1 MDGEGPQQGSV
12 RVDGLPRHVA
22 VIMDGN
28 GRWARK
34 RGLPRTAGHRS
45 GVKALRRTVEAC
57 ARRGI
62 EVLTVFAFSSENW
75 RRPRQEVG
83 TLMRLMIEALDREVG
98 ELAKQ
103 GVRLRFIGDRTQLDE
118 PIRARMMAAEET
130 TSLNKGLVLVVALA
144 YGGRLDIVRAARKLA
159 SDCVAGRVNPQEID
173 EKMFAGCLGLAGLPD
188 PDLLIRTGG
197 EWRISNFLI
206 WNLAYSE
213 CFFDDCLWPDFDE
226 DELDA
231 ALNFF
236 AGRERRFG
244 QVPDKKGAAG

>member
-1 MDGEGPQQGSV
+1 MDGEGSQQGSV
-12 RVDGLPRHVA
+12 RVDSLPRHVA
-22 VIMDGN
+22 IIMDGN

-103 GVRLRFIGDRTQLDE
+103 GVQLRFIGDRTQLGE
-118 PIRARMMAAEET
+118 PIRARMTAAEET
-130 TSLNKGLVLVVALA
+130 TSHNKGLVLVVALA

-159 SDCVAGRVNPQEID
+159 SDCVAGHVNPQEID

-244 QVPDKKGAAG
+244 KVLDKKGAAG

>member
-1 MDGEGPQQGSV
+1 MEGESSQQGFAALD
-12 RVDGLPRHVA
+12 RMPRHVA
-22 VIMDGN
+22 IIMDGN

-45 GVKALRRTVEAC
+45 GVKALRATVEAC

-75 RRPRQEVG
+75 NRPRKEVG

-98 ELAKQ
+98 ELAKK
-103 GVRLRFIGDRTQLDE
+103 GVRLRFIGDRSQLDE
-118 PIRARMMAAEET
+118 AISARMIAAEKMT
-130 TSLNKGLVLVVALA
+130 CSNDGLILVVALG
-144 YGGRLDIVRAARKLA
+144 YGGRLDIVEAARKLA
-159 SDCVAGRVNPQEID
+159 TEAVAGNLQPDDID
-173 EKMFAGCLGLAGLPD
+173 EAMFSGYLGLAGLPD
-188 PDLLIRTGG
+188 PDLLVRTGG

-226 DELDA
+226 IELEK
-231 ALNFF
+231 ALSFY

-244 QVPDKKGAAG
+244 QVCDTVRGA

>member
-1 MDGEGPQQGSV
+1 MDGEGPQKESAHGAV
-12 RVDGLPRHVA
+12 LPRHIA
-22 VIMDGN
+22 IIMDGN

-45 GVKALRRTVEAC
+45 GVKALRRTVETC

-103 GVRLRFIGDRTQLDE
+103 GVQLRFIGDRNQLDE
-118 PIRARMMAAEET
+118 PIRERMAAAEKT
-130 TSLNKGLVLVVALA
+130 TASNNGLILVVALA
-144 YGGRLDIVRAARKLA
+144 YGGRLDIVKAARKLA
-159 SDCVAGRVNPQEID
+159 SDAAAGQINPQDID
-173 EKMFAGCLGLAGLPD
+173 EELFAGCLGLAGLPD

-226 DELDA
+226 GELDS
-231 ALNFF
+231 ALSFF

-244 QVPDKKGAAG
+244 QVLDNKGATA

>member
-1 MDGEGPQQGSV
+1 MQGESSQQESAG
-12 RVDGLPRHVA
+12 RDRLPGHVA
-22 VIMDGN
+22 IIMDGN

-45 GVKALRRTVEAC
+45 GVKALRATVEAC

-62 EVLTVFAFSSENW
+62 RILTVFAFSSENW
-75 RRPRQEVG
+75 NRPRQEVG
-83 TLMRLMIEALDREVG
+83 TLMRLMIEALDRQVG

-103 GVRLRFIGDRTQLDE
+103 GVRLRFIGDRSQLDE
-118 PIRARMMAAEET
+118 TIRARMAAAEKRT
-130 TSLNKGLVLVVALA
+130 CSNDGLILVVALG
-144 YGGRLDIVRAARKLA
+144 YGGRQDIVNAARRLA
-159 SDCVAGRVNPQEID
+159 SEALAGRVQPEDID
-173 EKMFAGCLGLAGLPD
+173 EAMFSGYLGLAGLPD
-188 PDLLIRTGG
+188 PDLLVRTGG

-226 DELDA
+226 TKLDK
-231 ALNFF
+231 ALSFY

-244 QVPDKKGAAG
+244 QVVDATGGV